1 MTEQKPLRILHCL
14 RAPAGGV
21 FRHVRDLVD
30 EHVAAGH
37 QVGVLCDTATDG
49 DHEKALLAELEPK
62 LALGLIRT
70 PIERSIKPSD
80 IAALKKAYNHIKSLQ
95 PDVLHG
101 HGAKGGVIARII
113 GSFLRVNRYRV
124 ARLYSPHGGSL
135 HFRRGSLKGQVILN
149 AERFMERF
157 TDRLVF
163 VCDYEK
169 NSYFSKVGE
178 PRAAWRR
185 IYNGIGEAEFAPVP
199 KRPEGVDL
207 LYIGN
212 LRDLK
217 GPDVFIEAFLRAERI
232 VGRPLSGLVIG
243 NGPQRDEYALR
254 IGLLGLGSRV
264 EIRPAMPA
272 REAFALTDIV
282 VVPSRNESL
291 PYIVLEALAAGKSVI
306 ASRVGGIPEMLGAA
320 SEALVPPGDPD
331 ALAAVMAR
339 ALTEPGW
346 KERTMPS
353 AETLHATFSTPV
365 MAGAML
371 DLYRDAL
378 AGAGPG

>member
-1 MTEQKPLRILHCL
+1 MSEDKPLRILHCL

-30 EHVAAGH
+30 AHIAAGH
-37 QVGVLCDTATDG
+37 QVGVLCDTSTDG
-49 DHEKALLAELEPK
+49 EHERALLAELEPK

-80 IAALKKAYNHIKSLQ
+80 ITALKKAYEHIKSLQ

-101 HGAKGGVIARII
+101 HGAKGGAIARII
-113 GSFLRVNRYRV
+113 GSFLRVNKFRV

-135 HFRRGSLKGQVILN
+135 HFRRASLKGQIILR

-157 TDRLVF
+157 TDSLVF

-169 NSYFSKVGE
+169 DTYFERVGT
-178 PRAAWRR
+178 PRTPWRR
-185 IYNGIGEAEFAPVP
+185 IHNGISEAEFEPVAKEP
-199 KRPEGVDL
+199 QGADF

-212 LRDLK
+212 MRDLK
-217 GPDVFIEAFLRAERI
+217 GPDVFIEAFLQTERLA
-232 VGRPLSGLVIG
+232 GRPLSGVMVG
-243 NGPQRDEYALR
+243 NGPQRDDYANR
-254 IGLLGLGSRV
+254 IRDLGLGVRLSM
-264 EIRPAMPA
+264 RPAMPA
-272 REAFALTDIV
+272 RKAFALSNIV

-291 PYIVLEALAAGKSVI
+291 PYIVLEAMGAGKAVV
-306 ASRVGGIPEMLGAA
+306 ASRVGGIPEMLGAE
-320 SEALVPPGDPD
+320 SKALVPPGNAE
-331 ALAAVMAR
+331 ALATTMVA

-346 KERTMPS
+346 KEQALPS
-353 AETLHATFSTPV
+353 METLRAGFSTTV

-371 DLYRDAL
+371 DLYREVLERHSA
-378 AGAGPG
+378 

>member
-1 MTEQKPLRILHCL
+1 MSEQKPLRILHCL

-37 QVGVLCDTATDG
+37 RVGVLCDTATDG
-49 DHEKALLAELEPK
+49 EHEKALLAGLEPK

-80 IAALKKAYNHIKSLQ
+80 IAALKKAYDHIKSLQ

-101 HGAKGGVIARII
+101 HGAKGGTIARII

-135 HFRRGSLKGQVILN
+135 HFRRASLKGQVILR

-157 TDRLVF
+157 TDSLVF

-169 NSYFSKVGE
+169 DTYFSRVGA
-178 PRAAWRR
+178 PRAPWRR
-185 IYNGIGEAEFAPVP
+185 IYNGVGEAEFAPVP
-199 KRPEGVDL
+199 KAAEGVDL

-217 GPDVFIEAFLRAERI
+217 GPDVFIDAFLRAERI
-232 VGRPLSGLVIG
+232 VGRPLTGLVIG
-243 NGPQRDEYALR
+243 NGPQREEYARR
-254 IGLLGLGSRV
+254 IALFGLGSRLEV
-264 EIRPAMPA
+264 RPAMPA

-291 PYIVLEALAAGKSVI
+291 PYIVLEALAAGKAVI
-306 ASRVGGIPEMLGAA
+306 ASRVGGIPEMLGPESA
-320 SEALVPPGDPD
+320 ALVEPDDPD
-331 ALAAVMAR
+331 ALAGTMAKAV
-339 ALTEPGW
+339 TEPDW

-353 AETLHATFSTPV
+353 AEALRARFSTPV

-371 DLYRDAL
+371 DLYRELL
-378 AGAGPG
+378 AKQEAG